1 VAAFMIVVIL
11 RTPELE
17 LTHVAEIL
25 DWVFLLFP
33 HYTITMSIF
42 NLYQTYLSIKVCS
55 PVLEYC
61 EQLLL
66 INQPNSCCKSIELYK
81 INFSAIDF

>member
-1 VAAFMIVVIL
+1 MIVVIL

-17 LTHVAEIL
+17 LTNVAEIL

-61 EQLLL
+61 KVLQD
-66 INQPNSCCKSIELYK
+66 INQTNSCCRGKLK
-81 INFSAIDF
+81 LNAH